1 MPVLGRTQRCIWRG
15 AWETHFII
23 AMRLFVCCHC
33 SSVSMQLS
41 INLSSFE
48 SLLSARDV
56 QNNTHLVKLKPSEGS
71 DGRPPHPKK
80 KKKHR
85 RSGVSPEEAFE
96 KEYFSKPKHKPS
108 HGVSLCL
115 VWVNCMPIQNI
126 SQIVWFDHIRISQVF
141 PSNSES
147 TEKNQIISNTSNQ
160 DYADGSASDYDED
173 GPQER

>member
-1 MPVLGRTQRCIWRG
+1 MLVLGRTQRCIWRG

-23 AMRLFVCCHC
+23 AMRLFVFGHC

-85 RSGVSPEEAFE
+85 KSGVSPEEAFE

-126 SQIVWFDHIRISQVF
+126 SQIVWLATLESV
-141 PSNSES
+141 NSEC
-147 TEKNQIISNTSNQ
+147 TDKNQIHANTSNQ